1 MAGLV
6 TNALVIRR
14 ADYADYDRM
23 ITLFTPEYGR
33 IEAIVRGCKRPKS
46 PLMNAAEPFCAG
58 EYQLYHSKERYSVS
72 QCQITDSFYNIRED
86 YDRLI
91 HGVYWLNLL
100 DAAVV
105 PEMPQ
110 PTLFMT
116 SLRALAFLNYSDLPP
131 EMLTMAFEMHYMA
144 QLGMRPLMHQC
155 VKCGRPVEGDARFDM
170 ERGGAVCPNCYSDAP
185 FISHGARRI
194 LMKLPGTKFDQVRL
208 LEDNENWP
216 EAARIFRKYVRLK
229 VERHGKS
236 EPELP

>member
-6 TNALVIRR
+6 TNGLVIRR

-23 ITLFTPEYGR
+23 ITLFTPDHGR
-33 IEAIVRGCKRPKS
+33 IDAIVRGCKRPKS

-86 YDRLI
+86 YDRLM

-100 DAAVV
+100 DAAA
-105 PEMPQ
+105 MPDMPA
-110 PTLFMT
+110 PTLFMM

-131 EMLTMAFEMHYMA
+131 QMLTMAFEMHYMA
-144 QLGMRPLMHQC
+144 QLGMRPLMHLC
-155 VKCGRPVEGDARFDM
+155 VNCGRPVDGGARFDM
-170 ERGGAVCPNCYSDAP
+170 ERGGAVCSNCHSDAP
-185 FISHGARRI
+185 WVTNGARRI

-208 LEDNENWP
+208 LEGNENWP
-216 EAARIFRKYVRLK
+216 EAARIFRKYVRMK
-229 VERHGKS
+229 VERYGKM
-236 EPELP
+236 EPELL

>member
-6 TNALVIRR
+6 TNGLVIRR

-23 ITLFTPEYGR
+23 ITLFTPEHGR
-33 IEAIVRGCKRPKS
+33 IDAIVRGCKRPKS

-58 EYQLYHSKERYSVS
+58 EYQLYFSKERYSVS

-86 YDRLI
+86 YDRLM

-100 DAAVV
+100 EAAA
-105 PEMPQ
+105 MPDMPA
-110 PTLFMT
+110 PTLFMI

-131 EMLTMAFEMHYMA
+131 TMLTMAFEMHYMA
-144 QLGMRPLMHQC
+144 QQGMRPMMHQC
-155 VKCGRPVEGDARFDM
+155 VKCGRPVDGDARFDM
-170 ERGGAVCPNCYSDAP
+170 ERGGAVCNACASTAP
-185 FISHGARRI
+185 WVSNGARRI

-208 LEDNENWP
+208 LEGNEHWP

-229 VERHGKS
+229 VERYGKM